1 MQKIIARAAKEHIIA
16 AAALHAIIA
25 RTAVQKIVA
34 GRIEIQREVAF
45 HVIVA
50 GAAHEHVVARAALQH
65 IIPIAPIEH
74 IVAGDAHRIVRIV
87 AVHKV
92 VARAPHDRVVARTA
106 VHGIVPLVTAQRV
119 GAGSAV
125 EEIVLRAA
133 EDPVVPPAGENR
145 VVARVAEQLVIPSPA
160 GDEVAAPARMDQVVV
175 VADGRG
181 EPAGIRRGPGVVPL
195 FIEERGVDRLED
207 GVAVQVG
214 AHLHEVI
221 HFLKLRARRRTEI
234 RDDLWRVR
242 QRDAQVAVG
251 EVFYRQR
258 AVDGQVVARDA
269 IPLVG
274 ELIVQ
279 ALVVRLAAL
288 LDPNRHQVLVIDDG
302 ALPIA
307 AIPTRYGIRRVVHDD
322 VMAITRVIDVQ
333 VLPRPSPQHIIAFAP
348 DEDVVAGCAEDEIVL
363 VSPLNGIATTG
374 YGRVRR
380 DNNLLERLT
389 FPFLRK

>member
-1 MQKIIARAAKEHIIA
+1 MLKSLGQISLLAWCQPP
-16 AAALHAIIA
+16 
-25 RTAVQKIVA
+25 RTFNQVFFAKIVLRQNA
-34 GRIEIQREVAF
+34 VRR
-45 HVIVA
+45 
-50 GAAHEHVVARAALQH
+50 
-65 IIPIAPIEH
+65 
-74 IVAGDAHRIVRIV
+74 RIVRIV

-106 VHGIVPLVTAQRV
+106 VHRIVPLVTAQRV
-119 GAGSAV
+119 GARPAV
-125 EEIVLRAA
+125 EEIAVSAA
-133 EDPVVPPAGENR
+133 GEPIIPGAGENR
-145 VVARVAEQLVIPSPA
+145 VAARIAKELVIPSPA

-181 EPAGIRRGPGVVPL
+181 EPAGIRRGPGVIPL

-221 HFLKLRARRRTEI
+221 HFLKLRARGTTEV
-234 RDDLWRVR
+234 RDDVRGIR
-242 QRDAQVAVG
+242 QRDAELAVG

-288 LDPNRHQVLVIDDG
+288 LDPTRHQVLVIDDG

-322 VMAITRVIDVQ
+322 VMAITRVIGVQ
-333 VLPRPSPQHIIAFAP
+333 VLPRPSPQHIIAFAT
-348 DEDVVAGCAEDEIVL
+348 DQDVVGFLAEDQILVL
-363 VSPLNGIATTG
+363 STG
-374 YGRVRR
+374 YLIASIS
-380 DNNLLERLT
+380 DNRI
-389 FPFLRK
+389 FRSSQAWRCHKFLNKVLARFSYQSPYSIITQPVALAIKISNDNPVIDSIAK